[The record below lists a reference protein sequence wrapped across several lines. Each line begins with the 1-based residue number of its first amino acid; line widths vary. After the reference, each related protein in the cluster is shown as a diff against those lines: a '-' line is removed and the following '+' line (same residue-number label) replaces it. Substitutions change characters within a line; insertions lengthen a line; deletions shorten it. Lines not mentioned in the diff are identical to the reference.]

1 MVCNTITIIFIQY
14 IVNLIKILKRV
25 SILFLA
31 DSCSDGRDESEE
43 ITEMM
48 RVSAMVTREER
59 ISADSSILYVR
70 GTDWQLTDNWRD
82 IHFTRAVIVC
92 PLMSVITI

>member
-1 MVCNTITIIFIQY
+1 
-14 IVNLIKILKRV
+14 
-25 SILFLA
+25 LFLA

-70 GTDWQLTDNWRD
+70 GTD
-82 IHFTRAVIVC
+82 
-92 PLMSVITI
+92 